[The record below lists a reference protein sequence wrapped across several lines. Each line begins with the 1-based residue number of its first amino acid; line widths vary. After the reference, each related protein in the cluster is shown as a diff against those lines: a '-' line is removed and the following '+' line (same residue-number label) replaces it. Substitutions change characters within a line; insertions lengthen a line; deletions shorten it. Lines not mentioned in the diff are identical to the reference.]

1 MRLMELNKNFITKHV
16 EVEEYTISPLGYT
29 DDDEMVRFG
38 KCRPSGEFVLRHVIV
53 SLVSTCY
60 SAITQVASVKSTPS
74 SFLTIITKVN
84 DPGKCNQS
92 CYHIDIP
99 PEHVPQGH
107 VNDVG
112 RHLLYTFLA
121 S

>member
-1 MRLMELNKNFITKHV
+1 MELNKNVITKHV
-16 EVEEYTISPLGYT
+16 GVYEYTISPLSYT
-29 DDDEMVRFG
+29 DDDEMVNFG
-38 KCRPSGEFVLRHVIV
+38 KCRPSGEFVLRHVIE

-60 SAITQVASVKSTPS
+60 SASTQVASVKS

-92 CYHIDIP
+92 CYHIEIP

>member
-1 MRLMELNKNFITKHV
+1 MWKSKNIQ
-16 EVEEYTISPLGYT
+16 YPPLGLGYT
-29 DDDEMVRFG
+29 DDDEMVSFG

-60 SAITQVASVKSTPS
+60 SALTQVASVKSTSS

-92 CYHIDIP
+92 CYHIEIP